1 MELGLEWKAKISH
14 LYLFAWRASCNP
26 ETAPPSP
33 LCHTLLNDLDQG
45 APSQVAVPTP
55 TKCWSVIL
63 QMPFSSVAM
72 RVQFKWTE
80 EIWEHYDNGRH
91 NEQRCSCKVR
101 ARRMQAVSINSRCF
115 MKFNLLHHHSD
126 LLNSFCVMK
135 DIYHLDIQVA
145 LSILKN
151 EWVWQR

>member
-1 MELGLEWKAKISH
+1 MELSLEWKAKISR
-14 LYLFAWRASCNP
+14 LYLFTWRASYNP
-26 ETAPPSP
+26 ETVPP
-33 LCHTLLNDLDQG
+33 LCHTLLYDLDQG

-55 TKCWSVIL
+55 IKCWSMIT
-63 QMPFSSVAM
+63 QMPFSSIAIG
-72 RVQFKWTE
+72 VQFKWRE
-80 EIWEHYDNGRH
+80 EIWEHYYNGRH
-91 NEQRCSCKVR
+91 NEQRYAYKVR
-101 ARRMQAVSINSRCF
+101 ARRMRAVRISSQCF

-151 EWVWQR
+151 EWVWEK